1 MLSYVHKEDGDGRGR
16 RKMTKTE
23 IQRALRFEDE
33 TTETLIAALRNADDD
48 GMYGLLEDI
57 REAAR
62 ASAIEDIKIDLADFG
77 QTEAVEI
84 IKANY

>member
-1 MLSYVHKEDGDGRGR
+1 
-16 RKMTKTE
+16 MTKTE